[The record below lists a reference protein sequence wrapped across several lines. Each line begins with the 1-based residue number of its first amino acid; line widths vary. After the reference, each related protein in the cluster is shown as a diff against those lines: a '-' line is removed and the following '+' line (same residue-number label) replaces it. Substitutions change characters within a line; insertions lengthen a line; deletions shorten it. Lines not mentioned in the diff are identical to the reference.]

1 MLQKSPLSCVFST
14 VSAAD
19 DVLLW
24 EMVEYLPISRW
35 GQKLTTMML
44 LSGES
49 LASQFS
55 CHLFSFSVSW
65 HALQAKAKHTLVKI
79 SISMEAL
86 INVEEK
92 HQEYI
97 NV

>member
-35 GQKLTTMML
+35 GQKLMTTML

-55 CHLFSFSVSW
+55 CHLFSFSW

-79 SISMEAL
+79 TISMEAL
-86 INVEEK
+86 TNVEEK